1 VEIYSGKLVIEVAIA
16 VDLAEENIMI
26 NNAHEGISSE
36 LIKELRLLVGAAGYM
51 VGSVGATLEKV
62 ENANQGALNMIKSQI
77 VKSKRE
83 VKRVYNKANS
93 VTIKID

>member
-1 VEIYSGKLVIEVAIA
+1 VEIYSGKLVIEVATA

-62 ENANQGALNMIKSQI
+62 ENANQNELNMIKSQI